1 MFKTLDILAASLV
14 VVRQDGRYV
23 KTSEP
28 ENTRD
33 KVEALLDSRDLDD
46 AERQAGEALLAYAKA
61 MPGATPYARKV
72 RQLASRDATSQ
83 VGVLASVAGSYLRDA
98 ERQEQ
103 GKGST
108 FIGQAGDKLDAV
120 RLTVADSRT
129 GSGRFGTWY
138 LYKFRANCGGE
149 VVWFASNPQ
158 DIAVGD
164 AVRLSGRVKGTDT
177 YKGVKQT
184 TVTRC
189 SIEVA

>member
-14 VVRQDGRYV
+14 IVRQDGRYI

-28 ENTRD
+28 NNTRD
-33 KVEALLDSRDLDD
+33 KVEALLDSRDLTD
-46 AERQAGEALLAYAKA
+46 AERQDGQALLSYARSMA
-61 MPGATPYARKV
+61 GATPYARKV
-72 RQLASRDATSQ
+72 RSLASRDTSGQ

-98 ERQEQ
+98 ERQEA
-103 GKGST
+103 GASST
-108 FIGQAGDKLDAV
+108 FIGQPGDRLDGVAV
-120 RLTVADSRT
+120 TVADSRT
-129 GSGRFGTWY
+129 GVGRFGRWY
-138 LYKFRANCGGE
+138 LYKFAAPCGGE

-158 DIAVGD
+158 DVAIGD

-189 SIEVA
+189 VVEVA